1 MSTNPYQPPG
11 TEKCLRS
18 VLLWTAITFAALGL
32 VVLVAPDAVAKIWTD
47 LSEFIFTRILQ
58 RWFQ

>member
-1 MSTNPYQPPG
+1 M
-11 TEKCLRS
+11 
-18 VLLWTAITFAALGL
+18 AITFAALGL
-32 VVLVAPDAVAKIWTD
+32 LVLVAPDAVAKIWTD